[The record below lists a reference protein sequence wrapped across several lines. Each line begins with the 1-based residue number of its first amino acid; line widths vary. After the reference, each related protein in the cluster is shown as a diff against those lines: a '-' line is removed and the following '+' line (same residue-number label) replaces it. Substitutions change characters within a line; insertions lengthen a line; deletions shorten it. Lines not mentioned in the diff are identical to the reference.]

1 MKDNKISAFEL
12 FQLLPD
18 AELEV
23 IGRSVGVDFQV
34 KKLHGKTVLQLL
46 LYGLLSAKELSWR
59 ILEVLAESKRFQR
72 LADLSVRFET
82 DHSSLAERVSHI
94 KVDYFRAVFD
104 RMSEL
109 VEELCPPQVVASY
122 KLVRC
127 DSTFVNIAA
136 SLFKIGG
143 MSAGVNTRK
152 KKAHHPVAVKFSIGF
167 NGIRAKG
174 VKFYHNPSHKS
185 DDISLRELI
194 GEGDWDDKEIAVFD
208 RGLQSREA
216 FEEFSENSIKF
227 VTRLKRGS
235 HGSIKYKK
243 LGEIT
248 HIAENEPI
256 ITDTLIIEQD
266 LKVIL
271 YGKTGRKTKN
281 AYRLIIAVIIESG
294 EEIFFLTNIEEE
306 LNATQVTEV
315 YRRRWDI
322 EVFFKF
328 LKQEFNFKHLL
339 SRNENGI
346 HVALY
351 TTLIAAMLIFVY
363 RHLNKIEGFKI
374 AKLQFINDLEIEI
387 MKKVVEI
394 CQGKPELVDYFT
406 IW

>member
-1 MKDNKISAFEL
+1 MKGKKISAFEL

-18 AELEV
+18 EELDAL
-23 IGRSVGVDFQV
+23 SHSTGVNYQV
-34 KKLHGKTVLQLL
+34 KKLQGKTVLQLL
-46 LYGLLSAKELSWR
+46 LYGLLSGKELSWR
-59 ILEVLAESKRFQR
+59 ILEVLTESKRFQR
-72 LADLSVRFET
+72 LADLPVRFET
-82 DHSSLAERVSHI
+82 DHSSLAERASHI
-94 KVDYFRAVFD
+94 KVDYFREVFE
-104 RMSEL
+104 RVGVL
-109 VEELCPPQVVASY
+109 LEERCPPQAVASY

-136 SLFKIGG
+136 SLLKIGG
-143 MSAGVNTRK
+143 IGGGVNTRK
-152 KKAHHPVAVKFSIGF
+152 KKENHPVAVKFSVGF
-167 NGIRAKG
+167 NGVRAKDA
-174 VKFYHNPSHKS
+174 KFFHTLSHNS
-185 DDISLRELI
+185 DDVSLRELI

-216 FEEFSENSIKF
+216 FEEFSGNSIKF

-235 HGSIKYKK
+235 KGTIKYKK
-243 LGEIT
+243 TGEVTQIP
-248 HIAENEPI
+248 EGQPI
-256 ITDTLIIEQD
+256 ITNTLIIEQD
-266 LKVIL
+266 LKVTL
-271 YGKTGRKTKN
+271 YGKNGQKTRN
-281 AYRLIIAVIIESG
+281 AYRLIIAVVIDSG
-294 EEIFFLTNIEEE
+294 EEIFFLTNIVEE
-306 LNATQVTEV
+306 LSAPQVTEI

-328 LKQEFNFKHLL
+328 LKQEFNFRHLL

-346 HVALY
+346 QVVLY

>member
-1 MKDNKISAFEL
+1 MKDKKISAFEL
-12 FQLLPD
+12 FKLLPD
-18 AELEV
+18 GELD
-23 IGRSVGVDFQV
+23 GLSQSTGVDYQA

-46 LYGLLSAKELSWR
+46 LYGLLSGKELSWR

-72 LADLSVRFET
+72 LADLPVRFET
-82 DHSSLAERVSHI
+82 DHSSLAERASHI
-94 KVDYFRAVFD
+94 KIDYFKAVFE
-104 RMSEL
+104 RVGVLMEQRC
-109 VEELCPPQVVASY
+109 VPQAVASY

-136 SLFKIGG
+136 SLLKIGG
-143 MSAGVNTRK
+143 MDAGVNTK
-152 KKAHHPVAVKFSIGF
+152 KKKENHPVAVKFSVGF
-167 NGIRAKG
+167 NGVRAKDA
-174 VKFYHNPSHKS
+174 KFFHTPSHKS
-185 DDISLRELI
+185 DDVSLRELI

-208 RGLQSREA
+208 RGLQSRGA
-216 FEEFSENSIKF
+216 FDEFSDNHIKF

-235 HGSIKYKK
+235 KGTVKYKK
-243 LGEIT
+243 MGEVTQIP
-248 HIAENEPI
+248 EGQPI

-271 YGKTGRKTKN
+271 YGKTGRKTN
-281 AYRLIIAVIIESG
+281 NTYRLIIAVIIESG
-294 EEIFFLTNIEEE
+294 EEIFFLTNI
-306 LNATQVTEV
+306 TEQLTAQQITEI

-346 HVALY
+346 QVVLY
-351 TTLIAAMLIFVY
+351 TTLIAATLIFVY

-374 AKLQFINDLEIEI
+374 AKLHFINDLEIEI
-387 MKKVVEI
+387 MKKVVVI

>member
-1 MKDNKISAFEL
+1 MKYKKITASEL
-12 FQLLPD
+12 FNLLPD
-18 AELEV
+18 GELDAL
-23 IGRSVGVDFQV
+23 SQSTGVDYQA
-34 KKLHGKTVLQLL
+34 KKLYGKTVLQLL
-46 LYGLLSAKELSWR
+46 LYGLLSGKELSWR
-59 ILEVLAESKRFQR
+59 ILEVLTESKRFQR

-94 KVDYFRAVFD
+94 KVDYFRAVFE
-104 RMSEL
+104 RVSEL
-109 VEELCPPQVVASY
+109 VEELCPPQAVASY

-136 SLFKIGG
+136 SLLKIGG
-143 MSAGVNTRK
+143 MSAGVNTK
-152 KKAHHPVAVKFSIGF
+152 KKKDNHPVAVKFSIGF
-167 NGIRAKG
+167 NGMYAKDA
-174 VKFYHNPSHKS
+174 KFFHSPSHNS
-185 DDISLRELI
+185 DDVSLRELI
-194 GEGDWDDKEIAVFD
+194 KDGNWDDKEIAVFD

-235 HGSIKYKK
+235 HGTVKYKK

-248 HIAENEPI
+248 HIPENEPI

-271 YGKTGRKTKN
+271 YGKTGRKTRN

-294 EEIFFLTNIEEE
+294 EEIFFLTNIAEE
-306 LNATQVTEV
+306 LSALQVTEI

-346 HVALY
+346 QVVLY
-351 TTLIAAMLIFVY
+351 TTLIAAMLVFVY

>member
-1 MKDNKISAFEL
+1 MKGKKISAFEL
-12 FQLLPD
+12 FELLPD
-18 AELEV
+18 EELDV
-23 IGRSVGVDFQV
+23 LCHSTGVDYQV

-46 LYGLLSAKELSWR
+46 LYGLLSGKELSWR
-59 ILEVLAESKRFQR
+59 ILEVLAQSKRFQR
-72 LADLSVRFET
+72 LADLPVRFET
-82 DHSSLAERVSHI
+82 DHSSLAERVSYI
-94 KVDYFRAVFD
+94 KVEYFKTVFE
-104 RMSEL
+104 RVGEL
-109 VEELCPPQVVASY
+109 MEERCPPQAVASY

-136 SLFKIGG
+136 SLLKIGG

-152 KKAHHPVAVKFSIGF
+152 KKDSHPVAVKFSVGF
-167 NGIRAKG
+167 NGVRAKG
-174 VKFYHNPSHKS
+174 AKFFHSPSHKS
-185 DDISLRELI
+185 DDVSLRELI
-194 GEGDWDDKEIAVFD
+194 GEGGWDDKEIAVFD

-216 FEEFSENSIKF
+216 FEEFSEEGIKF

-235 HGSIKYKK
+235 HGTIKYKK

-248 HIAENEPI
+248 HIAESEPL
-256 ITDTLIIEQD
+256 ITDSLIIEQD

-271 YGKTGRKTKN
+271 YGKTGRKTTN
-281 AYRLIIAVIIESG
+281 TYRLIIAVVIDSG
-294 EEIFFLTNIEEE
+294 EEMFFLTNITGE
-306 LNATQVTEV
+306 LTAQQVTEI

-346 HVALY
+346 QVVLY
-351 TTLIAAMLIFVY
+351 TTLIAAMLVFVY

-387 MKKVVEI
+387 MKKVVEM